1 MVEPFAAAI
10 EGAIKIGWAG
20 MRYLPDFAAVSRT
33 NNRLAF
39 ARTAKNPIHQR
50 LAFSILG
57 MTSVRLHFAFQ

>member
-1 MVEPFAAAI
+1 MVETIAAAI

-39 ARTAKNPIHQR
+39 ARTAKNP
-50 LAFSILG
+50 F
-57 MTSVRLHFAFQ
+57 TSDQHFQFWV